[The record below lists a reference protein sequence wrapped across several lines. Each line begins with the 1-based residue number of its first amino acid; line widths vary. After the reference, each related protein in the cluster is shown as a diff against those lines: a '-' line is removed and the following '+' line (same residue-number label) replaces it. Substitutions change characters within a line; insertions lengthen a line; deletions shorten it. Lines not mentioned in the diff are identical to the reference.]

1 MWKQRGSGDEG
12 GECLSLVSAGQ
23 CGFAGLE
30 EDPCGSARGQ
40 LAIQPQHLL
49 QANGCYNL
57 INVMKLDIIP

>member
-1 MWKQRGSGDEG
+1 MSFTINCWTVW
-12 GECLSLVSAGQ
+12 L
-23 CGFAGLE
+23 AGLE
-30 EDPCGSARGQ
+30 EDPCGSARGK